1 MKEKG
6 AKRGDKNQLVEYI
19 GSRETTKIPN
29 QENNDTMCAAK
40 EHKKSGR
47 NSEEQDIQEQKH
59 IMKLFLGVGR
69 QYFGKW
75 KDLFRGVSE
84 KREAGKILY
93 PIEVLLFTG
102 TLMFVCQLGARRQIN
117 YKLRMNAAVRK
128 KYHAL
133 FGVEDI
139 PHGDTLNYTYQR
151 VKVEEV
157 QEIVCRMMEKLMG
170 EEEIRQW
177 RLFDTFY
184 LIAIDGTGVL
194 TYSERH
200 CDYCLTRKLNN
211 GTTLYYHPVL
221 EAKLV
226 TANGYALSLMTEFI
240 ENRDPQASKQDCE
253 LKAFYRLADRL
264 KQRFP
269 NANFCLLLDGLFA
282 GGPTL
287 EICEQ
292 QKWKYFIT
300 LTDAD
305 LPTVNEEFEALLAL
319 PPENRRE
326 IALKKG
332 GSQTHRWMNCIEY
345 VDSDQKAHSLNVLEC
360 VETTPDKHGQF
371 TSTKFKW
378 LTNFFLLSN
387 NSPTLANQAGRLR
400 WKVENEGFNL
410 QKNDGFE
417 LEHVFSRHET
427 AHKVFY
433 LLLQIAT
440 IFFQLMAKSAF
451 FHKTFPYGVGSL
463 KNIAFRLLEAWR
475 NLRLDD
481 QAFLAL
487 TVIPPD
493 SS

>member
-1 MKEKG
+1 
-6 AKRGDKNQLVEYI
+6 
-19 GSRETTKIPN
+19 
-29 QENNDTMCAAK
+29 MCAVE
-40 EHKKSGR
+40 EHKKSVR
-47 NSEEQDIQEQKH
+47 NCDEQDTQEQRH
-59 IMKLFLGVGR
+59 IMNLFLGVVR

-75 KDLFRGVSE
+75 EGIFSGVSE
-84 KREAGKILY
+84 EREVGKILY
-93 PIEVLLFTG
+93 PMEVLLFTG
-102 TLMFVCQLGARRQIN
+102 ILMFVCQLGARRQIN
-117 YKLRMNAAVRK
+117 YKLRGNAAVRK
-128 KYHAL
+128 KYWAL
-133 FGVEDI
+133 FGVEEI

-151 VKVEEV
+151 LKVEEV
-157 QEIVCRMMEKLMG
+157 QEIVCRLMEKMME

-177 RLFDTFY
+177 RLFGIYY

-226 TANGYALSLMTEFI
+226 TANGYALSVMTEFI

-253 LKAFYRLADRL
+253 LKAFYRLAERL

-269 NANFCLLLDGLFA
+269 HADFCLLLDGLFA

-287 EICEQ
+287 ECCKQ
-292 QKWKYFIT
+292 RQWKYFIT

-305 LPTVNEEFEALLAL
+305 LPTVNEEFEALVTL
-319 PPENRRE
+319 PPKNRLE

-332 GSQTHRWMNCIEY
+332 ESQIYRWMNCIEY
-345 VDSDQKAHSLNVLEC
+345 VDSDQKVHSLNVLEC

-371 TSTKFKW
+371 TSNKFKW
-378 LTNFFLLSN
+378 LTNFSLLSTN
-387 NSPTLANQAGRLR
+387 APTLANQAGRLR

-417 LEHVFSRHET
+417 LEHTFSHHET
-427 AHKVFY
+427 AHKIFY
-433 LLLQIAT
+433 LILQIAF
-440 IFFQLMAKSAF
+440 IFFQLMAKSSF
-451 FHKTFPYGVGSL
+451 FKKAFPYGVGSL